1 MGACSC
7 QKRLQLTISGHL
19 KMENGSKQQIMD
31 KIILFYVLSLT
42 LLQARVSFRPAQER
56 NGVQLWWM

>member
-1 MGACSC
+1 
-7 QKRLQLTISGHL
+7 
-19 KMENGSKQQIMD
+19 MENGSKQQIMD